1 MEEKRIT
8 YHEGADGMLY
18 PNLELPQEQEISMTQ
33 IGKTRGTDTTHCI
46 VWEDWQRR

>member
-1 MEEKRIT
+1 MKEKRIT

-18 PNLELPQEQEISMTQ
+18 PNLELPQEQEI
-33 IGKTRGTDTTHCI
+33 TDTTHCI